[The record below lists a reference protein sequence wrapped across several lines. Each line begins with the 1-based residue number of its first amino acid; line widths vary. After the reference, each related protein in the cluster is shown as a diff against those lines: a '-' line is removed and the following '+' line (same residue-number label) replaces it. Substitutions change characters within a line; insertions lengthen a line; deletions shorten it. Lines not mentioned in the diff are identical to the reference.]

1 MEDCDGEVNDDSKI
15 SNSCGN
21 LGIFSG
27 RHPERFA
34 IYFHFLFFFLAGRND
49 AMSRLLFDVQLKNQ
63 ELVLQTMC
71 KFTRSRFKEKKF
83 VIYTLIGSQFCVKS
97 SLSGK

>member
-34 IYFHFLFFFLAGRND
+34 IYFNFFFFLAGRND

-71 KFTRSRFKEKKF
+71 KSGPVFQSPIK
-83 VIYTLIGSQFCVKS
+83 LILDNWK
-97 SLSGK
+97 L

>member
-34 IYFHFLFFFLAGRND
+34 IYFNFFF
-49 AMSRLLFDVQLKNQ
+49 F
-63 ELVLQTMC
+63 
-71 KFTRSRFKEKKF
+71 
-83 VIYTLIGSQFCVKS
+83 
-97 SLSGK
+97 